1 MMYDIC
7 DSPVSLTSQAQLD
20 DWNGVVHGVLSH
32 GTKPGVHLG
41 ALLDANPDFA
51 MGHAAR
57 GLFMIMTGR
66 KEMLTHAI
74 DAAKTSKQKLKVH
87 GGNTREQGWVT
98 ALDQWLN
105 DQPTRAI
112 ETMEKILREN
122 PRDTISAK
130 LSHGIRFILGD
141 HASLGRARVRC
152 AWFRSCHAWIYFGLS
167 CLHP

>member
-41 ALLDANPDFA
+41 ALIDANPDFA

-87 GGNTREQGWVT
+87 GGNTRDG
-98 ALDQWLN
+98 
-105 DQPTRAI
+105 P
-112 ETMEKILREN
+112 
-122 PRDTISAK
+122 
-130 LSHGIRFILGD
+130 
-141 HASLGRARVRC
+141 
-152 AWFRSCHAWIYFGLS
+152 
-167 CLHP
+167 